1 MEVYFQSDTLNHAQ
15 IALSRMAWHDERLYL
30 AIPTGSATANDRVL
44 VYDLGGRWWSLW
56 GLNASAVISFRR
68 GNQPELHF
76 GFSSGNNEVGYVTA
90 GQTDDDGT
98 AITSRWRS
106 GWFDYNNPNVKT
118 IRDETVGNW
127 WDDR

>member
-1 MEVYFQSDTLNHAQ
+1 MLLSELIEPIWTGDVEVYFQSDTLNHAQ

-76 GFSSGNNEVGYVTA
+76 GFSSGNNEVVR
-90 GQTDDDGT
+90 DRRPDG
-98 AITSRWRS
+98 
-106 GWFDYNNPNVKT
+106 
-118 IRDETVGNW
+118 
-127 WDDR
+127 